1 MNDFLKIA
9 IGLCVFVLL
18 YSVMTIANPD
28 DDAFNWVVSIILGG
42 AISIGLV
49 TSKYV
54 KK

>member
-1 MNDFLKIA
+1 MNIFLKNV

-28 DDAFNWVVSIILGG
+28 DDVFNWVVSTVLGG

-49 TSKYV
+49 TSKNV

>member
-28 DDAFNWVVSIILGG
+28 DDIFNWVISTVLGG
-42 AISIGLV
+42 AITIGLI
-49 TSKYV
+49 TSKNV